1 MEKSNHRILLTL
13 VVIVIIGICGL
24 VGYLML
30 DKSGM
35 KLSGNST
42 TSLESNSFDIDI
54 TTSDSDKVI
63 SIDKTNIKV
72 SGTLDDNNS
81 EIKYNL
87 NVKNKGTI
95 DTYLYSIVVD
105 DANLDVKVLNGD
117 KELTDD
123 TIIKSNDNL
132 DITLV
137 IAKKNEES
145 IRPYPGSIP
154 DACFDGGSI

>member
-1 MEKSNHRILLTL
+1 MEKSNHRLLLTF
-13 VVIVIIGICGL
+13 VVIIIIGICGL

-42 TSLESNSFDIDI
+42 TSLESDNFNISI
-54 TTSDSDKVI
+54 TATDSSNQI

-72 SGTLDDNNS
+72 LGTLDDTTN
-81 EIKYNL
+81 EIRYNL

-95 DTYLYSIVVD
+95 DTYLYSVVVD

-123 TIIKSNDNL
+123 TIIKSKDNL
-132 DITLV
+132 DIILV
-137 IAKKNEES
+137 IKSKNE
-145 IRPYPGSIP
+145 
-154 DACFDGGSI
+154 

>member
-13 VVIVIIGICGL
+13 VVIVIIGICGF

-42 TSLESNSFDIDI
+42 TNDLKANNFDIDI

-72 SGTLDDNNS
+72 SGTLDNTTN

-87 NVKNKGTI
+87 KTKNKGTI

-123 TIIKSNDNL
+123 TLIKSNDNL
-132 DITLV
+132 DIVLLIT
-137 IAKKNEES
+137 KKNGES
-145 IRPYPGSIP
+145 I
-154 DACFDGGSI
+154 DFDTNIKLVFNQYNK

>member
-87 NVKNKGTI
+87 KVKNKGTI
-95 DTYLYSIVVD
+95 DTYLYSIVAD
-105 DANLDVKVLNGD
+105 DTNLDVKVLNGD

-123 TIIKSNDNL
+123 TIIKAKENL
-132 DITLV
+132 DIVLV
-137 IAKKNEES
+137 VKSKNAEK
-145 IRPYPGSIP
+145 I
-154 DACFDGGSI
+154 DFDTNIKLVFNQYNK

>member
-13 VVIVIIGICGL
+13 VVIVIIGICGM

-42 TSLESNSFDIDI
+42 TNDLKANNFDIDI

-72 SGTLDDNNS
+72 SGTLDDTSS

-95 DTYLYSIVVD
+95 DTYLYSVVVD
-105 DANLDVKVLNGD
+105 DTNLDVKVLNGD

-132 DITLV
+132 DIVLV
-137 IAKKNEES
+137 ITKKSEES
-145 IRPYPGSIP
+145 V
-154 DACFDGGSI
+154 DFDTNIKLVFNQYNK

>member
-72 SGTLDDNNS
+72 SGTLDDINK

-95 DTYLYSIVVD
+95 DTYLYSIVAD
-105 DANLDVKVLNGD
+105 DTNLDVKVLNGD

-123 TIIKSNDNL
+123 TIIKAKENL

-137 IAKKNEES
+137 ITKKNAEN
-145 IRPYPGSIP
+145 I
-154 DACFDGGSI
+154 DFDTNIKLVFNQYNK

>member
-95 DTYLYSIVVD
+95 DTYLYSIVAD
-105 DANLDVKVLNGD
+105 DTNLDVKVLNGD

-123 TIIKSNDNL
+123 TIIKAKENL

-137 IAKKNEES
+137 ITKKNAEN
-145 IRPYPGSIP
+145 I
-154 DACFDGGSI
+154 DFDTNIKLVFNQYNK

>member
-42 TSLESNSFDIDI
+42 TNDLKANNFDIDI

-72 SGTLDDNNS
+72 SGTLDNTTN

-87 NVKNKGTI
+87 KVKNKGTI

-132 DITLV
+132 DIVLLIT
-137 IAKKNEES
+137 KKNGES
-145 IRPYPGSIP
+145 I
-154 DACFDGGSI
+154 DFDTNIKLVFNQYNK